1 MARVETVQTIINRTA
16 VEVGL
21 SESPDPVGGTNETFI
36 QLRGLL
42 TSAGQELCDLNAWPE
57 LLRRYSVTKDKLSNV
72 PGSYF
77 LPDDFNYMVDQT
89 GWDLTNNMPV
99 AGPLSPQQ
107 WSFLKGTG
115 TNQKTIYASFRQA
128 DGKIDLTPNPLPEGE
143 EISFAYISRDW
154 LLEETGSDIRLD
166 SINANQNVCLFDP
179 LLIIKFLK
187 LKFLQAKGFD
197 SAAAGMEFDTLLGSR
212 IGKSTGAPILRAG
225 GDYSGIR
232 YITPY
237 GNTRDSGYGL

>member
-21 SESPDPVGGTNETFI
+21 SESPDPVGDTNETFI

-57 LLRRYSVTKDKLSNV
+57 LLRRYSVTKDKVSNV

-99 AGPLSPQQ
+99 AGHLSP
-107 WSFLKGTG
+107 
-115 TNQKTIYASFRQA
+115 
-128 DGKIDLTPNPLPEGE
+128 
-143 EISFAYISRDW
+143 
-154 LLEETGSDIRLD
+154 
-166 SINANQNVCLFDP
+166 
-179 LLIIKFLK
+179 
-187 LKFLQAKGFD
+187 
-197 SAAAGMEFDTLLGSR
+197 
-212 IGKSTGAPILRAG
+212 
-225 GDYSGIR
+225 
-232 YITPY
+232 
-237 GNTRDSGYGL
+237 